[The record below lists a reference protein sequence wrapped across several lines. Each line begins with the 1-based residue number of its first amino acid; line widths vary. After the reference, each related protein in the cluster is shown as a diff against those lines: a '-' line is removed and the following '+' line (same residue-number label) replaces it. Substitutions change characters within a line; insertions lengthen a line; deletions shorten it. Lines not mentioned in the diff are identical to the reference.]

1 MTDQIKKSNN
11 MKNNNK
17 KSYIPPKVEV
27 TRVIL
32 ETVIAASP
40 VQKVNLQD
48 WDNDPDVSSS
58 NADVILY
65 F

>member
-1 MTDQIKKSNN
+1 MN
-11 MKNNNK
+11 MKRK
-17 KSYIPPKVEV
+17 KKKNYISPTVEV
-27 TRVIL
+27 TQVVL

-40 VQKVNLQD
+40 VQKVNLRD
-48 WDNDPDVSSS
+48 WEEDPDVSSS

>member
-1 MTDQIKKSNN
+1 MKRKKK
-11 MKNNNK
+11 KN
-17 KSYIPPKVEV
+17 YISPTVEV
-27 TRVIL
+27 TQVVL

-40 VQKVNLQD
+40 VQKVNLRD
-48 WDNDPDVSSS
+48 WEEDPDVSSS